1 MPQHGYTFI
10 SRLFCVL
17 ILFCFSA
24 LSSAAE
30 QRSAQPTFR
39 FEIPAGE
46 LEAALTDF
54 EKVAGVRVTLPDS
67 TTVRGLSSP
76 GVTATCTV
84 TEALTALL
92 AGSGLGFRPSGAKT
106 FILEVAPVSENVEVR
121 ASAHNDMEVT
131 TAGTRTLTP
140 LREVPQAITVITRPM
155 MAEQMM
161 SGMADVVRYVPGVGM
176 GQGEGNRD
184 APVLRGNS
192 TTGDFFVDGVRDD
205 VQYYRD
211 TYNVDRVEVLKGP
224 NAMIF
229 GRGGAGGVINRTT
242 RQADWSSAREIT
254 IQGGSHDNRR
264 ATIDV
269 DQAFASGFA
278 GRLTG
283 LYENSESYRSGVR
296 LERYGLNPTAALA
309 ARGAVVRLGY
319 ERFHD
324 ERTAD
329 RGVPSYDGRPFQ
341 TDPSTF
347 FGDPAA
353 STARVTV
360 DAFSAAIDRPLGRVG
375 FIRNR
380 TRYAEYD
387 KFYQNVYPSGAVHA
401 EEQTVSLGAYNN
413 ATTRRNLFNQTDLT
427 FAAQRWR
434 ISHTFLA
441 GAELGRQVSDNFR
454 NTGYF
459 QGGGSLVGSI
469 PVAIASPTIAAPV
482 TFRQSPTDADNHG
495 TATVT
500 AVYAQDQVRLSSHFH
515 AVAGV
520 RYDRFDVQFRNN
532 RTGATLSSVDHLVS
546 PRFGFIYSPAASV
559 SLYTS
564 YSLAH
569 VPRAGDQLS
578 SLSFTNQSLEPEK
591 FTNYEV
597 GAKWDLQR
605 GLSVTTAVYRLDR
618 TNVAVPDPTDTTRLM
633 LIDGQR
639 MKGVEIGIAGQVTGR
654 WRVLGA
660 YAYQDSRITR
670 TLAPN
675 AREGARLA
683 QVPSHSFALWNR
695 YDFSRHVGVG
705 LGAVREGAKFT
716 ATDNTVVLPAFTR
729 MDVALFAT
737 VTSRLRAQ
745 LNIENLLNGQ
755 YYPSSNGNNNIAP
768 GAPRF
773 ARLSLTTRF

>member
-1 MPQHGYTFI
+1 MPQHGYAFI
-10 SRLFCVL
+10 SRLLCVL
-17 ILFCFSA
+17 ILFCFTA

-30 QRSAQPTFR
+30 QRSAPTFR

-46 LEAALTDF
+46 LDAALTAF
-54 EKVAGVRVTLPDS
+54 EKVAAVRVVLPDS

-76 GVTATCTV
+76 GVHATCTAM
-84 TEALTALL
+84 EALHALL
-92 AGSGLGFRPSGAKT
+92 AGSGLTFRLSGANT
-106 FILEVAPVSENVEVR
+106 FILEVTPVSENVEVR
-121 ASAHNDMEVT
+121 ASVPDGTDIT

-140 LREVPQAITVITRPM
+140 LRDVPQAITVITRSM
-155 MAEQMM
+155 MSDQMM

-192 TTGDFFVDGVRDD
+192 TTGDFFVDSVRDD

-211 TYNVDRVEVLKGP
+211 VYNLDRVEVLKGP

-242 RQADWSSAREIT
+242 RQADWTTAREIT

-309 ARGAVVRLGY
+309 VRGAVVRLGY

-329 RGVPSYDGRPFQ
+329 RGVPSHDGRPFQ

-360 DAFSAAIDRPLGRVG
+360 DALTASVDRPLRRGAL
-375 FIRNR
+375 IRNR
-380 TRYAEYD
+380 TRYADYD
-387 KFYQNVYPSGAVHA
+387 KFYQNVYPSGAVSA
-401 EEQTVSLGAYNN
+401 DGQTVSLGAYNN
-413 ATTRRNLFNQTDLT
+413 ATARRNLFNQTDLT
-427 FAAQRWR
+427 FAAQSGR

-441 GAELGRQVSDNFR
+441 GAELGRQVTDNFR

-482 TFRQSPTDADNHG
+482 TFRQAPTDADNHG

-500 AVYAQDQVRLSSHFH
+500 AVYAQDQVRLTSELQ
-515 AVAGV
+515 AVAGM

-605 GLSVTTAVYRLDR
+605 GLSVTMAVYRLDR
-618 TNVAVPDPTDTTRLM
+618 NNVAVPDPTDTTRLM
-633 LIDGQR
+633 LVDGQR
-639 MKGVEIGIAGQVTGR
+639 MNGAEIGVAGQVTR
-654 WRVLGA
+654 VWRVLGA
-660 YAYQDSRITR
+660 YAYQDGRITR
-670 TLAPN
+670 TLAAN
-675 AREGARLA
+675 APEGARLA
-683 QVPSHSFALWNR
+683 QVPSHSVSLWNR
-695 YDFSRHVGVG
+695 YDFSRQLGAG
-705 LGAVREGAKFT
+705 LGIVREGAKFT
-716 ATDNTVVLPAFTR
+716 STDNTVVLPAYTR
-729 MDVALFAT
+729 IDAALFAT
-737 VTSRLRAQ
+737 LTSRLRAQ
-745 LNIENLLNGQ
+745 LNIENLLNEQ

-768 GAPRF
+768 GAPRS